1 MGRQGEGDRIGS
13 FERSVTD
20 RFRGIPPPKATGAD
34 PSARCAACPWFGASA
49 RWWWICSTT

>member
-49 RWWWICSTT
+49 R